1 MTNDRLTML
10 RVVLLTILLLS
21 VTGSAVAQDSVR
33 SPLDFDAIR
42 QQVEDDMQNQPS
54 TLSPPV
60 LPDGTALTDSLT
72 QARQQEALQAYF
84 NYRVHGFDHRL
95 RVFEWQLLSSRIIF
109 VVVILLV
116 LMGVYFSGVQFQRGL
131 RDAAARAA
139 SSTDAATTDEPVTEI
154 EASMQGI
161 KVSSSTL
168 GVIILVISLAFFYLY
183 LVFVYPIKEIF

>member
-1 MTNDRLTML
+1 MTSDWLPML
-10 RVVLLTILLLS
+10 RVVLLTVFLL
-21 VTGSAVAQDSVR
+21 GIAVPAAAQDSMR

-42 QQVEDDMQNQPS
+42 QRVEADMQNQPS
-54 TLSPPV
+54 TLTPPV
-60 LPDGTALTDSLT
+60 LPEGAVLTDSLT
-72 QARQQEALQAYF
+72 QARQQDALQAYF

-116 LMGVYFSGVQFQRGL
+116 LLGVYFSGVQFHRGL
-131 RDAAARAA
+131 RETRMQRA
-139 SSTDAATTDEPVTEI
+139 TDDTQAPAEEPVTEI

>member
-1 MTNDRLTML
+1 MTSDWLPML
-10 RVVLLTILLLS
+10 RVVLLTVFLL
-21 VTGSAVAQDSVR
+21 GIAVPAAAQDSVR

-42 QQVEDDMQNQPS
+42 QRVEADMQNQPS
-54 TLSPPV
+54 TLTPPV
-60 LPDGTALTDSLT
+60 LPEGAVLTDSLT
-72 QARQQEALQAYF
+72 QARQQDALQAYF

-116 LMGVYFSGVQFQRGL
+116 LLGVYFSGVQFHRGL
-131 RDAAARAA
+131 RETRMQRA
-139 SSTDAATTDEPVTEI
+139 TDDTQAPAEEPVTEI

>member
-1 MTNDRLTML
+1 ML
-10 RVVLLTILLLS
+10 RAVLLTVLFLS
-21 VTGSAVAQDSVR
+21 IAGPAAAQDSVR

-42 QQVEDDMQNQPS
+42 QRVEADMQNQPS

-60 LPDGTALTDSLT
+60 LPEGAALTDSLT
-72 QARQQEALQAYF
+72 QARQQDALQAYF

-95 RVFEWQLLSSRIIF
+95 RVFEWQLLSSRVIF

-116 LMGVYFSGVQFQRGL
+116 LLGVYFSGVQFHRGL
-131 RDAAARAA
+131 RETRVQQANADTQTPAE
-139 SSTDAATTDEPVTEI
+139 EPVTEI